1 MTRFSRARPL
11 RVGVLL
17 LTVAAAAAGLTFGP
31 AVASNSQ
38 AASTLPCNEGG
49 PGCIDI
55 GFSDAW
61 LNGETVQLEYSHS
74 FFCAEPPDSA
84 ASSNC
89 EAGEEATTAPPSGPV
104 VSELYVI
111 VPIGFTPASSTV
123 HCGAECIDQPS
134 TIDLSRIG
142 GAANATL
149 PIRSFV
155 IEEDESFQSTWWP
168 AVVVGVK
175 SLKAW
180 NKIAKAKS
188 IDQVDACQA
197 SNHCVPEADTN
208 AFIFFQVL
216 GPGMSPEGPD

>member
-1 MTRFSRARPL
+1 MTRLSRVRPI
-11 RVGVLL
+11 RVGVTF
-17 LTVAAAAAGLTFGP
+17 LTVAAAAFGLAFGSAG
-31 AVASNSQ
+31 ASNSQ
-38 AASTLPCNEGG
+38 ASSTLPCNAGG
-49 PGCIDI
+49 PACIDI

-61 LNGETVQLEYSHS
+61 LSGETVQLEYSHA
-74 FFCAEPPDSA
+74 FFCAEPPVSA

-89 EAGEEATTAPPSGPV
+89 EAGEGAETAPPSGPV
-104 VSELYVI
+104 VSEIYVLI
-111 VPIGFTPASSTV
+111 PIGFSPASSTV
-123 HCGAECIDQPS
+123 HCGAKCIDQPS

-175 SLKAW
+175 SLNAW
-180 NKIAKAKS
+180 NKIASAKS
-188 IDQVDACQA
+188 IEQVDACQA
-197 SNHCVPEADTN
+197 SGHCVPEAETN

-216 GPGMSPEGPD
+216 GPGMSPGGPD